1 MILTAWGLKS
11 SQSYGQN
18 VTEKMGLGQWC
29 NFMLQKF
36 SCGHSYLVH
45 HHRWW
50 LRYTKTMQ
58 QSAVSIM
65 FLGDPPC
72 KIQEIRVLESKIVA
86 SFFGKAEY
94 TCCLCASSGPVY
106 SQCWLI
112 QAPLVASGEVFK
124 KRSLWSHAVPQQGK
138 CTHCHSNNA
147 FSFHQWTAAGS
158 LPILLSK
165 FSPVWLVPNPTPTSE
180 KALWVQGTRV
190 ESQGSH

>member
-1 MILTAWGLKS
+1 MILIAWGLKS

-18 VTEKMGLGQWC
+18 FTEKVGLGQWC

-36 SCGHSYLVH
+36 SCGHSYLGH

-50 LRYTKTMQ
+50 LRYTKTKQ

-72 KIQEIRVLESKIVA
+72 KIQEIKKCWKAKLWLPSLERQSLHVA
-86 SFFGKAEY
+86 SV
-94 TCCLCASSGPVY
+94 LLLD
-106 SQCWLI
+106 QCTVNADIYKHPWLL
-112 QAPLVASGEVFK
+112 QLKSL
-124 KRSLWSHAVPQQGK
+124 KRGLRGVMLYHNKESAHTA
-138 CTHCHSNNA
+138 TATMH
-147 FSFHQWTAAGS
+147 FHHWTAAGS

-165 FSPVWLVPNPTPTSE
+165 PFPVWLVPNPTPTSE